1 VENYIARHAATKRSA
16 DEIARRL
23 RKNVSGVIGDVKLAE
38 LHRRDI
44 TKCIDQVKDRG
55 AGVEANRIFEDVRA
69 MVRWAR
75 GRGDLDANLVEG
87 MRRPTETTERD
98 RVLTDEEIRI
108 MWADLASADMRES
121 TRRILR
127 LCLMTGQR
135 VGEVSGMT
143 RAEIDLEKA
152 IWTIPA
158 ERSKNKREHVV
169 PLSDTAIS
177 VIGEQIA
184 ESEALAKRKD
194 RAMPQWIF
202 PGPGARAAVT
212 APAIAKAVTR
222 CEWGIAHWT
231 PHDLRRTAAT
241 GMEGAGV
248 SPFIIGHVLNH
259 VSATKATVTSRVY
272 ARYTYDKEKA
282 EALTLWAGKLAG
294 ILTGGANVVP
304 LALGARV
311 G

>member
-1 VENYIARHAATKRSA
+1 
-16 DEIARRL
+16 
-23 RKNVSGVIGDVKLAE
+23 
-38 LHRRDI
+38 
-44 TKCIDQVKDRG
+44 
-55 AGVEANRIFEDVRA
+55 
-69 MVRWAR
+69 
-75 GRGDLDANLVEG
+75 
-87 MRRPTETTERD
+87 
-98 RVLTDEEIRI
+98 VLTDEEIRI

-135 VGEVSGMT
+135 VGEVAGMT